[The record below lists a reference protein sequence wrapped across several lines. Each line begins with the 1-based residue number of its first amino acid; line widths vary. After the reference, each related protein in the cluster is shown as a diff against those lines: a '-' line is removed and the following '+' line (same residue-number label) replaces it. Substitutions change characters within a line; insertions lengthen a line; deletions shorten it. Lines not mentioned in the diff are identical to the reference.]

1 VPAGDY
7 QVLGFLDSDANAD
20 PAAADPDANDPVMIP
35 GRPVHVECA
44 EQTATIRFSLLLP
57 N

>member
-1 VPAGDY
+1 
-7 QVLGFLDSDANAD
+7 VLGFLDSDANAD